1 VLQDRIEQLLKMKKR
16 DEAIEKSKKLF
27 HLTTSFVS
35 TLPIIYF
42 IDG

>member
-1 VLQDRIEQLLKMKKR
+1 MKKR

-35 TLPIIYF
+35 K
-42 IDG
+42 